1 MNFKLKND
9 TFLRA
14 LLREPTDYTPV
25 WMMRQAG
32 RYLPE
37 YRATRQ
43 RAGSFLGLCKSPDF
57 ATEVTLQPLDRFP
70 LDAAI
75 LFSDIL
81 TVPDAMGLGLYFS
94 EGEGPKFE
102 RPLSTEA
109 AIKALRVPDI
119 GKDLKYVTDAVTQIR
134 KALDGRVPLI
144 GFSGSPF
151 TLSCYM
157 VEGGSS
163 DDYAKVKTL
172 MYNEPK
178 LMHHILDVTTRAVI
192 AYLNAQIEAGAQA
205 VMIFDSWGG
214 VLSHAA
220 FHEFSL
226 AYTQRIVDG
235 LIKEKDGVRIPSI
248 VFTKGGGLWIESIA
262 DSGCDAV
269 GLDWTMDI
277 GIARQ
282 KVGNKVA
289 LQGNMDPAVLFASK
303 DAIRNEVER
312 ILGSYGY
319 GSGHVFNLGHGIS
332 QHANPE
338 HAAALIAAVHE
349 LSRKYH

>member
-1 MNFKLKND
+1 
-9 TFLRA
+9 
-14 LLREPTDYTPV
+14 
-25 WMMRQAG
+25 MRQAG

-43 RAGSFLGLCKSPDF
+43 RAGSFLGLCKSPDY

-81 TVPDAMGLGLYFS
+81 TVPDAMGLGLYFAD
-94 EGEGPKFE
+94 GEGPKFE
-102 RPLSTEA
+102 RPLKTEA
-109 AIKALRVPDI
+109 EIKALRVPDI
-119 GKDLKYVTDAVTQIR
+119 GTDLKYVTDAVTQIR

-157 VEGGSS
+157 VEGGGS

-178 LMHHILDVTTRAVI
+178 LMHHILDVTARAVV

-226 AYTQRIVDG
+226 AYTRRILDG
-235 LIKEKDGVRIPSI
+235 LIKEKTACASPPSCSPR
-248 VFTKGGGLWIESIA
+248 V
-262 DSGCDAV
+262 AV
-269 GLDWTMDI
+269 C
-277 GIARQ
+277 
-282 KVGNKVA
+282 
-289 LQGNMDPAVLFASK
+289 
-303 DAIRNEVER
+303 
-312 ILGSYGY
+312 GSRV
-319 GSGHVFNLGHGIS
+319 S
-332 QHANPE
+332 PT
-338 HAAALIAAVHE
+338 AAAMRWGWTGPWTSAWRVRRSATRSPCRATWIPPCCLPRRMRSTRKSSASSAATATAAAMCSTSATA
-349 LSRKYH
+349 SRSIPTRNTRRRWLRRYMS